1 VPDHVRWLSSATTI
15 GVGRA
20 GSVVAGR
27 LLDHYRQTLDE
38 ARAVGF
44 AKYANAQLRPYVR
57 AAADQFSPDRRTLTD
72 RLLERRQ
79 SPPNHR

>member
-1 VPDHVRWLSSATTI
+1 
-15 GVGRA
+15 
-20 GSVVAGR
+20 VAGR